1 MTDFQLYTLIISGVS
16 ACVSV
21 WALINSHLVSRRQLE
36 YEKESAKL
44 VRKQIE
50 EIELQEQS
58 KKYPELTAQLIGSG
72 SSYVFRV
79 ENTGHAPA
87 RDIELGFRGM
97 GMPIASNEF
106 RSKTPIPELRSGQV
120 VDFSA
125 LRTMDSDSK
134 YEVTISWINPDG
146 SPDRDKIV
154 VYW

>member
-1 MTDFQLYTLIISGVS
+1 MTDFQLYTLIISGLS

-36 YEKESAKL
+36 FEEESARL
-44 VRKQIE
+44 VRKQLK
-50 EIELQEQS
+50 EIELQEES
-58 KKYPELTAQLIGSG
+58 KKHPELSVQLIGSG
-72 SSYVFRV
+72 NSYVLRV
-79 ENTGHAPA
+79 ENIGHAPA
-87 RDIELGFRGM
+87 REVKLEFREK

-106 RSKTPIPELRSGQV
+106 RDKIPIPELRSGQA

-125 LRTMDSDSK
+125 LRTTDSDSK